1 MRETID
7 RWRARWD
14 ALSPD
19 RRGEVTDVALAASI
33 LVYTLPP
40 AFLEPAQAGIDV
52 PMGWSVASAIA
63 VSASMMVRRGWG
75 WPPLILGMVCFFFT
89 GQGMPVSIAAYSM
102 TAHRTVRWWQAVAAV
117 LTVVYAIGDF
127 VQPHV
132 EPNAVVSAVRA
143 VMLVYVAAVLGTW
156 VRGYRD
162 LIQTLKEDASLREE
176 NAAARERRRIAA
188 ELHDTVTHAV
198 TVMVLKAG
206 MIQEDT
212 DQEDNPALARDIE
225 DQGVRALTELRELLT
240 VLRAEDLPESAQGID
255 AIPRLVADSN
265 TTGQRVDLDF
275 EVDGV
280 RLSRSV
286 EHAAYRVVQEGLN
299 NARKHAPRAAVTVT
313 GRISGDELVI
323 VVHNA
328 AGPPRGRVFGESGY
342 GLAGLRE
349 RVMLVGGTLQAGAA
363 AGGFTLTARIPV
375 APTVP
380 EPS

>member
-7 RWRARWD
+7 RWREGWD
-14 ALSPD
+14 SLD
-19 RRGEVTDVALAASI
+19 QERRNRVVDVALAATL

-40 AFLEPAQAGIDV
+40 ALVDPND
-52 PMGWSVASAIA
+52 SAIA
-63 VSASMMVRRGWG
+63 APTWVATASAAVASLAMLVRRRWAG
-75 WPPLILGMVCFFFT
+75 PSLVFSLVCYLLT
-89 GQGMPVSIAAYSM
+89 AQAMPVSISAYAM

-117 LTVVYAIGDF
+117 MTVGFALGNYY
-127 VQPHV
+127 QPH
-132 EPNAVVSAVRA
+132 ENPNVLVSVVRA
-143 VMLVYVAAVLGTW
+143 VTTVYVAAVLGTW

-162 LIQTLKEDASLREE
+162 LIQRLTDDVHLREE

-212 DQEDNPALARDIE
+212 DAEDNPALARDIE

-240 VLRAEDLPESAQGID
+240 VLRAGDLPASAQGVD
-255 AIPRLVADSN
+255 AIPQLVADSN
-265 TTGQRVDLDF
+265 TTGQRVELNF
-275 EVDGV
+275 AIQGV
-280 RLSRSV
+280 RLSRSI

-299 NARKHAPRAAVTVT
+299 NARKHAPRATVTVT
-313 GRISGDELVI
+313 GTISDDQLVI
-323 VVHNA
+323 VIHNA
-328 AGPPRGRVFGESGY
+328 AGPPRGMVFGESGY

-349 RVMLVGGTLQAGAA
+349 RIMLVGGTLAAGASS
-363 AGGFTLTARIPV
+363 GGFTLTARIPV
-375 APTVP
+375 VPTVP

>member
-7 RWRARWD
+7 QWRERWD
-14 ALSPD
+14 SLDQERRSRVVDVTLSA
-19 RRGEVTDVALAASI
+19 TL

-40 AFLEPAQAGIDV
+40 ALVDPND
-52 PMGWSVASAIA
+52 SAIA
-63 VSASMMVRRGWG
+63 APIWVATASAVVASLAMLVRRRWAA
-75 WPPLILGMVCFFFT
+75 PSVVFSLVCYLFT
-89 GQGMPVSIAAYSM
+89 AQAMPVSIAAYAM
-102 TAHRTVRWWQAVAAV
+102 TAHRTVRWWQAVAAL
-117 LTVVYAIGDF
+117 LTVGFALGNYY
-127 VQPHV
+127 QPH
-132 EPNAVVSAVRA
+132 EHPNVLVSVVRA
-143 VMLVYVAAVLGTW
+143 FTTVYVAAVLGTW

-162 LIQTLKEDASLREE
+162 LIQRLTDDVHIREE

-212 DQEDNPALARDIE
+212 DEEENPELARDIE

-240 VLRAEDLPESAQGID
+240 VLRAGDLPSSARGVDGI
-255 AIPRLVADSN
+255 PQLVADSN
-265 TTGQRVDLDF
+265 TTGQRVDLNF
-275 EVDGV
+275 AIEGV

-299 NARKHAPRAAVTVT
+299 NARKHAPRATVTVT
-313 GRISGDELVI
+313 GTVSDDQLVI
-323 VVHNA
+323 VIHNA
-328 AGPPRGRVFGESGY
+328 AAPPRVRVFGESGY

-349 RVMLVGGTLQAGAA
+349 RIMLVGGTLAAGAS

>member
-7 RWRARWD
+7 RWRERWESLDPERRARIVD
-14 ALSPD
+14 LLLV
-19 RRGEVTDVALAASI
+19 VTL

-40 AFLEPAQAGIDV
+40 ALVERNDSSIVVPVWVATASGI
-52 PMGWSVASAIA
+52 VAALT
-63 VSASMMVRRGWG
+63 MLVRRRWAG
-75 WPPLILGMVCFFFT
+75 PSLVFSLVCYLFT
-89 GQGMPVSIAAYSM
+89 GQSIAVSIAAYSM

-117 LTVVYAIGDF
+117 LTVGFAVGYHYQPNMSTNIGID
-127 VQPHV
+127 V
-132 EPNAVVSAVRA
+132 VRA
-143 VMLVYVAAVLGTW
+143 ITTVYVAAVVGTW

-162 LIQTLKEDASLREE
+162 MIQKLTDDVHIREE

-212 DQEDNPALARDIE
+212 DQEDDPALARDIE

-240 VLRAEDLPESAQGID
+240 VLRAGDLPESAQGID

-275 EVDGV
+275 AVDGTG
-280 RLSRSV
+280 LSRSV

-299 NARKHAPRAAVTVT
+299 NARKHAPGAAVTVT
-313 GRISGDELVI
+313 GRVSGDQLVI
-323 VVHNA
+323 VIHNA
-328 AGPPRGRVFGESGY
+328 AGPPRGGVFGESGY

-349 RVMLVGGTLQAGAA
+349 RIMLVGGTLQAGASA
-363 AGGFTLTARIPV
+363 DGFTLTARIPV
-375 APTVP
+375 GRAAP

>member
-7 RWRARWD
+7 RWRERWHSLD
-14 ALSPD
+14 PGQRD
-19 RRGEVTDVALAASI
+19 RIVDLALATTV
-33 LVYTLPP
+33 LVYTLP
-40 AFLEPAQAGIDV
+40 QALVDPYDSSIVV
-52 PMGWSVASAIA
+52 PIWAATASAVVASLT
-63 VSASMMVRRGWG
+63 MLVRRRWAG
-75 WPPLILGMVCFFFT
+75 PSLVFSLVCYLFT
-89 GQGMPVSIAAYSM
+89 AQSIPVSIAAYSM

-117 LTVVYAIGDF
+117 LTVGFAIGYHY
-127 VQPHV
+127 QPNMS
-132 EPNAVVSAVRA
+132 PNVGIDAVRA
-143 VMLVYVAAVLGTW
+143 ITTVYVAAVVGTW

-162 LIQTLKEDASLREE
+162 MIQTLTDDVHIREE

-212 DQEDNPALARDIE
+212 DQEDNPELARDIE

-240 VLRAEDLPESAQGID
+240 VLRAEDLPDSAQGID

-275 EVDGV
+275 PVDGT

-299 NARKHAPRAAVTVT
+299 NARKHAPGAAVTVR
-313 GRISGDELVI
+313 GRISGGQLVI

-349 RVMLVGGTLQAGAA
+349 RVMLVGGTLQAGAS

-375 APTVP
+375 DQAAP